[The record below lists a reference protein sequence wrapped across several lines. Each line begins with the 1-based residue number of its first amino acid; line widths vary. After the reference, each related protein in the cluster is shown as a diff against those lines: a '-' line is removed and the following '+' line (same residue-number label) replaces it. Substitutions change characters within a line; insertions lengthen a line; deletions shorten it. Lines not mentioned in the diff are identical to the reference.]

1 MESIPIGSEPSKEN
15 VVPLRSDADEVPDEE
30 SMSYEEALE
39 QELPPLDAESTQ
51 KPRPNEDTAAMLSQA
66 LKVGLGLAVTA
77 TNVVGEQLRAAK
89 AREDG
94 VEPTREGGPEPVA
107 LFTGASLGMALQ
119 MADLA
124 GKVFEAAADVVDP
137 VASWLASP
145 PLLRGAADTAGGV
158 VRLLDGKWQA
168 EQAISQRA
176 AEAFVRGLVPEITRT
191 ILDQI
196 DFEAV
201 VDQVPIETILDH
213 VDVDD
218 VIKRV
223 DLDAVVQRIDVN
235 EIAERLDLNAV
246 ASGIDVDAVVARVDL
261 DAIVSR
267 IDVAGL
273 AQEVI
278 DDIDLPEI
286 IRESSG
292 SMASET
298 VQEIRVLSIN
308 ADRFV
313 ARLVDRILRRRTRR
327 EVAVHPR
334 REDG

>member
-1 MESIPIGSEPSKEN
+1 MP
-15 VVPLRSDADEVPDEE
+15 
-30 SMSYEEALE
+30 
-39 QELPPLDAESTQ
+39 EL
-51 KPRPNEDTAAMLSQA
+51 
-66 LKVGLGLAVTA
+66 
-77 TNVVGEQLRAAK
+77 
-89 AREDG
+89 
-94 VEPTREGGPEPVA
+94 
-107 LFTGASLGMALQ
+107 
-119 MADLA
+119 
-124 GKVFEAAADVVDP
+124 
-137 VASWLASP
+137 
-145 PLLRGAADTAGGV
+145 
-158 VRLLDGKWQA
+158 
-168 EQAISQRA
+168 
-176 AEAFVRGLVPEITRT
+176 TRT
-191 ILDQI
+191 ILEQI
-196 DFEAV
+196 DIEAV

-223 DLDAVVQRIDVN
+223 DLDAIVQRIDVN

-246 ASGIDVDAVVARVDL
+246 ASGIDINAVVARVDL

-313 ARLVDRILRRRTRR
+313 ARLMDRILGRRARR
-327 EVAVHPR
+327 EVAVHPGSD
-334 REDG
+334 DG

>member
-15 VVPLRSDADEVPDEE
+15 VVPLRAGPDEGPDEE

-39 QELPPLDAESTQ
+39 QELPPLDTESTER
-51 KPRPNEDTAAMLSQA
+51 PRPNEDTAAMLSQA
-66 LKVGLGLAVTA
+66 LRVGLGLAVTA
-77 TNVVGEQLRAAK
+77 TNVVGEQLRTAK

-107 LFTGASLGMALQ
+107 LLTGASLGMALQ
-119 MADLA
+119 LAELA
-124 GKVFEAAADVVDP
+124 GKAFEAAADVVDP

-145 PLLRGAADTAGGV
+145 PLLRGATDTAGGV
-158 VRLLDGKWQA
+158 MRLLDGKWQA
-168 EQAISQRA
+168 EQAITQRA
-176 AEAFVRGLVPEITRT
+176 AEAFVRGLVPELTRT
-191 ILDQI
+191 ILEQI
-196 DFEAV
+196 DIEAV

-223 DLDAVVQRIDVN
+223 DLDAIVQRIDVN

-246 ASGIDVDAVVARVDL
+246 ASGIDINAVVARVDL

-313 ARLVDRILRRRTRR
+313 ARLMDRILGRRARR
-327 EVAVHPR
+327 EVAVHPGSD
-334 REDG
+334 DG